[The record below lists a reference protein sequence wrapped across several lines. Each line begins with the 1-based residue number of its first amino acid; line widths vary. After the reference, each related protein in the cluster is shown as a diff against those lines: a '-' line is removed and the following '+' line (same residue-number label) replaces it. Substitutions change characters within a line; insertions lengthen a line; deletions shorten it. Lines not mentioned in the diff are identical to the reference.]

1 MRPEDI
7 AQEIA
12 RLVAFAGNAAAD
24 LVRTED
30 ERWQRGAEMV
40 LTEGVEP
47 VDCCPNNMAAQLVVQ
62 PTNRSLRSRE
72 IRRLQ
77 VDRSVVWLP
86 VSHCPFCGVR
96 YHSEAQP

>member
-1 MRPEDI
+1 MTTEDI
-7 AQEIA
+7 AQEVA

-24 LVRTED
+24 LIRTED

-40 LTEGVEP
+40 LTTGVEP
-47 VDCCPNNMAAQLVVQ
+47 VDCCPNNVAAGLVVQ
-62 PTNRSLRSRE
+62 PSGRNSRTRE

-86 VSHCPFCGVR
+86 VAHCPFCGVR
-96 YHSEAQP
+96 YEKEST